1 MLLLTQ
7 TTVPKID
14 LTITISVIVA
24 LAAIVSPIFTTIINN
39 RHQSKL
45 KRMELNQKQFE
56 STILY
61 KRTIFENY
69 LKYTGRC
76 VKYSDPESLK
86 EYGEYYFLALTY
98 APDNIGSLMIKINSA
113 ISHAHFDQATEL
125 FEEQAAPLI
134 STMLK
139 NM

>member
-24 LAAIVSPIFTTIINN
+24 LAAIISPIFTTIINN

-45 KRMELNQKQFE
+45 KKMELNQKQFE
-56 STILY
+56 STVLY

-69 LKYTGRC
+69 LRSAGKCITQANH
-76 VKYSDPESLK
+76 ESFR
-86 EYGEYYFLALTY
+86 EYGEYYLIALMY
-98 APDNIGSLMIKINSA
+98 APESINLKMLQAHNFMAKYKWEEAARVYEELSPMIYS
-113 ISHAHFDQATEL
+113 
-125 FEEQAAPLI
+125 
-134 STMLK
+134 MLQ